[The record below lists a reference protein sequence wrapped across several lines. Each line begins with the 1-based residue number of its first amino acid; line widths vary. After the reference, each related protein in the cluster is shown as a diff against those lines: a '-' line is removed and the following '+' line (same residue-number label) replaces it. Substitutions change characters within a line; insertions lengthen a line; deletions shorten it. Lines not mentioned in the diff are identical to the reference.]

1 MMNLAIRD
9 VRYRLGRFLLTALG
23 LGLLM
28 ATVMAMGGIYRGLV
42 VEALSIV
49 QAPGADLWVVQKDTN
64 GPFAETSRVPDDLYR
79 VIRAVPGVREA
90 SPIVFQSLLFRVGPK
105 PFRVQLVGYRLGA
118 LGMPLAVA
126 AGRPIIRSR
135 YEMLVGREAGLPVG
149 TEIAIGR
156 LVFTVVG
163 LTEGIVSNAGDPVA
177 FVSLQDGQEIQFL
190 KANEAV
196 RNDRARLVS
205 AGQATPALR
214 DVPAEALRP
223 IAQTTHLA
231 NAILVRL
238 QAGANAAEVARR
250 VERWNYYRALTELEQ
265 EQVLAESVIDRGWR
279 QTLLFRAILL
289 IVSVVIIAL
298 IIYTMTLE
306 KTRDIATLKVVGAP
320 DRTIAGLILQEALTL
335 GLLGYATGAILIS
348 GTYQYFPRRV
358 VVTAF
363 DQSVLLAIVVLI
375 CVAASLVGIWKA
387 LRVDPTTALGGGA

>member
-1 MMNLAIRD
+1 MNLAIRD
-9 VRYRLGRFLLTALG
+9 VRYRLGRFLLTAVG

-28 ATVMAMGGIYRGLV
+28 TTVMAMGGIYRGLV

-49 QAPGADLWVVQKDTN
+49 QACGADLWVVQKDTN

-79 VIRAVPGVREA
+79 IIRAVPGVQEA
-90 SPIVFQSLLFRVGPK
+90 SPIVFQSLQFRVGPK
-105 PFRVQLVGYRLGA
+105 PFRVQLIGYRLGA

-149 TEIAIGR
+149 TQIAIGR
-156 LVFTVVG
+156 LLFTVVG

-196 RNDRARLVS
+196 RNDRARLDAAVES
-205 AGQATPALR
+205 TRALR
-214 DVPAEALRP
+214 DVPAETLLP
-223 IAQTTHLA
+223 ISQNTHLA
-231 NAILVRL
+231 NAVLVHL
-238 QAGANAAEVARR
+238 QPGADAAEVARR
-250 VERWNYYRALTELEQ
+250 IERWNYYRALTTPEQ
-265 EQVLAESVIDRGWR
+265 EQVLAESVIDRGRR

-289 IVSVVIIAL
+289 VVSVVIIAL
-298 IIYTMTLE
+298 IIYTLTLE
-306 KTRDIATLKVVGAP
+306 KTRDIATLKIIGAP

-335 GLLGYATGAILIS
+335 GLLGYAAGAILIS
-348 GTYQYFPRRV
+348 QTYQYFPRRV

-363 DQSVLLAIVVLI
+363 DQAVLLAIVVGI
-375 CVAASLVGIWKA
+375 CVVASLVGIWKA
-387 LRVDPTTALGGGA
+387 LRVDPATALGGGA

>member
-1 MMNLAIRD
+1 MNLAVRD

-28 ATVMAMGGIYRGLV
+28 TTVMAMGGIYRGLV

-49 QAPGADLWVVQKDTN
+49 QASGADLWVVQKDTN

-90 SPIVFQSLLFRVGPK
+90 SPIVFQSLQFRVGPK
-105 PFRVQLVGYRLGA
+105 PFRVQLIGYRLGA

-135 YEMLVGREAGLPVG
+135 YEMLVAREAGLPVG
-149 TEIAIGR
+149 TQVTFGR

-196 RNDRARLVS
+196 RNDRARLDS
-205 AGQATPALR
+205 AVQSTPALR
-214 DVPAEALRP
+214 DVSAEALGP
-223 IAQTTHLA
+223 ITQNTHLA

-238 QAGANAAEVARR
+238 DPGANAGEVASRI
-250 VERWNYYRALTELEQ
+250 ERWNYYRALTEAEQ
-265 EQVLAESVIDRGWR
+265 EQVLAESVIDRGRR

-289 IVSVVIIAL
+289 VVSIVIIAL

-348 GTYQYFPRRV
+348 QTHAYFPRRI

-363 DQSVLLAIVVLI
+363 DQSVLLAIVVFI

-387 LRVDPTTALGGGA
+387 LRIDPTTALGGGA

>member
-1 MMNLAIRD
+1 MNLAIRD
-9 VRYRLGRFLLTALG
+9 VRYRLGRFLLTAIG

-28 ATVMAMGGIYRGLV
+28 TTVMAMGGIYRGLV

-49 QAPGADLWVVQKDTN
+49 QACGADLWVVQKDTN

-79 VIRAVPGVREA
+79 VIRAVPGVQEA
-90 SPIVFQSLLFRVGPK
+90 SPIVFQSLLLRVGPK
-105 PFRVQLVGYRLGA
+105 PFRVQLIGYRLGA
-118 LGMPLAVA
+118 LGMPLAVV

-190 KANEAV
+190 KPNEAV
-196 RNDRARLVS
+196 RNDRARLDAAVQS
-205 AGQATPALR
+205 TPALR
-214 DVPAEALRP
+214 DVPAETLRP
-223 IAQTTHLA
+223 IAQNTHLA
-231 NAILVRL
+231 NAVLVHL
-238 QAGANAAEVARR
+238 QPGADAAEVARR
-250 VERWNYYRALTELEQ
+250 IERWNYYRALTTPEQ
-265 EQVLAESVIDRGWR
+265 EQVLAESVIDRGRR

-306 KTRDIATLKVVGAP
+306 KTRDIATLKIVGAP

-335 GLLGYATGAILIS
+335 GLLGYATGALLIS
-348 GTYQYFPRRV
+348 LTYQYFPRRV
-358 VVTAF
+358 VVTVF
-363 DQSVLLAIVVLI
+363 DQAVLLAIVVLI
-375 CVAASLVGIWKA
+375 CVVASLVGIWKA
-387 LRVDPTTALGGGA
+387 LRVDPATALGGGA

>member
-1 MMNLAIRD
+1 MNLAVRD

-28 ATVMAMGGIYRGLV
+28 TTVMAMGGIYRGLI

-49 QAPGADLWVVQKDTN
+49 QASGADLWVVQKDTN

-79 VIRAVPGVREA
+79 VIRTVPGVREA
-90 SPIVFQSLLFRVGPK
+90 SPIVFQSLQFRVGPK
-105 PFRVQLVGYRLGA
+105 PFRVQLIGYRLGA

-135 YEMLVGREAGLPVG
+135 YEMLVAREAGLPVG
-149 TEIAIGR
+149 TQVTFGR

-196 RNDRARLVS
+196 RNDRARLDS
-205 AGQATPALR
+205 AVQSTPALR
-214 DVPAEALRP
+214 DVSAEALGP
-223 IAQTTHLA
+223 ITQNTHLA

-238 QAGANAAEVARR
+238 DPGANAGEVASRI
-250 VERWNYYRALTELEQ
+250 ERWNYYRALTEAEQ
-265 EQVLAESVIDRGWR
+265 EQVLAESVIDRGRR

-289 IVSVVIIAL
+289 VVSIVIIAL

-335 GLLGYATGAILIS
+335 GLLGYATGALLIS
-348 GTYQYFPRRV
+348 GTYQYFPRRI

-363 DQSVLLAIVVLI
+363 DQSVLLAIVVFI

>member
-1 MMNLAIRD
+1 MNLAVRD

-28 ATVMAMGGIYRGLV
+28 TTVMAMGGIYRGLV

-49 QAPGADLWVVQKDTN
+49 QASGADLWVVQKDTN

-90 SPIVFQSLLFRVGPK
+90 SPIVFQSLQFRIGPK
-105 PFRVQLVGYRLGA
+105 PFRVQLIGYRLGA

-135 YEMLVGREAGLPVG
+135 YEMLVAREAGLPVG
-149 TEIAIGR
+149 TKVTFGR

-196 RNDRARLVS
+196 RNDRARLNS
-205 AGQATPALR
+205 AVRSTPALR
-214 DVPAEALRP
+214 DLSAEALGP
-223 IAQTTHLA
+223 ITQNTHLA

-238 QAGANAAEVARR
+238 DPGANAGEVASRI
-250 VERWNYYRALTELEQ
+250 ERWNYYRALTEAEQ
-265 EQVLAESVIDRGWR
+265 EQVLAESVIDRGRR

-289 IVSVVIIAL
+289 VVSIVIIAL

-348 GTYQYFPRRV
+348 QTHPYFPRRI

-363 DQSVLLAIVVLI
+363 DQSVLLAIVVFI

>member
-1 MMNLAIRD
+1 MNLAVRD

-28 ATVMAMGGIYRGLV
+28 TTVMAMGGIYRGLV

-49 QAPGADLWVVQKDTN
+49 QASGADLWVVQKDTN

-90 SPIVFQSLLFRVGPK
+90 SPIVFQSLQFRVGPK
-105 PFRVQLVGYRLGA
+105 PFRVQLIGYRLGA

-135 YEMLVGREAGLPVG
+135 YEMLVAREAGLPVG
-149 TEIAIGR
+149 TKVTFGR

-196 RNDRARLVS
+196 RNDRARLNS
-205 AGQATPALR
+205 AVRSTPALR
-214 DVPAEALRP
+214 DLSAEALGP
-223 IAQTTHLA
+223 ITQNTHLA

-238 QAGANAAEVARR
+238 DPGANAGEVASRI
-250 VERWNYYRALTELEQ
+250 ERWNYYRALTEAEQ
-265 EQVLAESVIDRGWR
+265 EQVLAESVIDRGRR

-289 IVSVVIIAL
+289 VVSIVIIAL

-348 GTYQYFPRRV
+348 QTHPYFPRRI

-363 DQSVLLAIVVLI
+363 DQSVLLAIVVFI

>member
-1 MMNLAIRD
+1 MNLAIRD
-9 VRYRLGRFLLTALG
+9 VRYRLGRFLLTAVG

-28 ATVMAMGGIYRGLV
+28 TTVMAMGGIYRGLV

-49 QAPGADLWVVQKDTN
+49 QAFGADLWVVQKDTN

-79 VIRAVPGVREA
+79 VIRVVPGVQEA
-90 SPIVFQSLLFRVGPK
+90 SPIVFQSLQLRVGPK
-105 PFRVQLVGYRLGA
+105 PFRVQLIGYRLGA
-118 LGMPLAVA
+118 LGMPLAVV

-135 YEMLVGREAGLPVG
+135 YEMLVGREADVPVG
-149 TEIAIGR
+149 TKIAIGR

-163 LTEGIVSNAGDPVA
+163 LTEGIVSTAGDPVA

-196 RNDRARLVS
+196 RNDRARLDAAVQS
-205 AGQATPALR
+205 APVLR

-223 IAQTTHLA
+223 IAQNTHLA
-231 NAILVRL
+231 NAVLVHL
-238 QAGANAAEVARR
+238 QPGADAAEVARR
-250 VERWNYYRALTELEQ
+250 IERWNYYRALTTPEQ
-265 EQVLAESVIDRGWR
+265 EQVLAESVIDRGRR

-306 KTRDIATLKVVGAP
+306 KTRDIATLKIVGAP

-335 GLLGYATGAILIS
+335 GLLGYATGALLIS
-348 GTYQYFPRRV
+348 LTYSYFPRRV
-358 VVTAF
+358 VVTVF
-363 DQSVLLAIVVLI
+363 DQAVLLAIVVLI
-375 CVAASLVGIWKA
+375 CVVASLVGIWKA
-387 LRVDPTTALGGGA
+387 LRVDPATALGGGA

>member
-1 MMNLAIRD
+1 MNLAVRD

-28 ATVMAMGGIYRGLV
+28 TTVMAMGGIYRGLV

-49 QAPGADLWVVQKDTN
+49 QASGADLWVVQKDTN

-90 SPIVFQSLLFRVGPK
+90 SPIVFQSLQFRVGPK
-105 PFRVQLVGYRLGA
+105 PFRVQLIGYRLGA

-135 YEMLVGREAGLPVG
+135 YEMLVAREAGLPVG
-149 TEIAIGR
+149 TQVTFGR

-196 RNDRARLVS
+196 RNDRARLNS
-205 AGQATPALR
+205 AVRSTPALR
-214 DVPAEALRP
+214 DVSAEALGP
-223 IAQTTHLA
+223 ITQNTHLA

-238 QAGANAAEVARR
+238 DPGANAGEVASRI
-250 VERWNYYRALTELEQ
+250 ERWNYYRALTEAEQ
-265 EQVLAESVIDRGWR
+265 EQVLAESVIDRGRR

-289 IVSVVIIAL
+289 VVSIVIIAL

-348 GTYQYFPRRV
+348 QTHPYFPRRI

-363 DQSVLLAIVVLI
+363 DQSVLLAIVVFI

>member
-1 MMNLAIRD
+1 MNLAIRD
-9 VRYRLGRFLLTALG
+9 VRYRLGRFLLTAVG

-28 ATVMAMGGIYRGLV
+28 TTVMAMGGIYRGLV

-49 QAPGADLWVVQKDTN
+49 QAFGADLWVVQKDTN

-79 VIRAVPGVREA
+79 VIRVVPGVQEA
-90 SPIVFQSLLFRVGPK
+90 SPIVFQSLQLRVGPK
-105 PFRVQLVGYRLGA
+105 PFRVQLIGYRLGA
-118 LGMPLAVA
+118 LGMPLAVV

-135 YEMLVGREAGLPVG
+135 YEMLVGREADVPVA
-149 TEIAIGR
+149 TKIAIGR

-163 LTEGIVSNAGDPVA
+163 LTEGIVSTAGDPVA

-196 RNDRARLVS
+196 RNDRARLDAAVQS
-205 AGQATPALR
+205 APVLR

-223 IAQTTHLA
+223 IAQNTHLA
-231 NAILVRL
+231 NAVLVHL
-238 QAGANAAEVARR
+238 QPGADAAEVARR
-250 VERWNYYRALTELEQ
+250 IERWNYYRALTTPEQ
-265 EQVLAESVIDRGWR
+265 EQVLAESVIDRGRR

-306 KTRDIATLKVVGAP
+306 KTRDIATLKIVGAP

-335 GLLGYATGAILIS
+335 GLLGYATGALLIS
-348 GTYQYFPRRV
+348 LTYSYFPRRV
-358 VVTAF
+358 VVTVF
-363 DQSVLLAIVVLI
+363 DQAVLLAIVVLI
-375 CVAASLVGIWKA
+375 CVVASLVGIWKA
-387 LRVDPTTALGGGA
+387 LRVDPATALGGGA

>member
-1 MMNLAIRD
+1 MNLALRD
-9 VRYRLGRFLLTALG
+9 VRFRLGRFLLTALG

-28 ATVMAMGGIYRGLV
+28 TTVMAMGGIYRGLV
-42 VEALSIV
+42 VEALSIM
-49 QAPGADLWVVQKDTN
+49 QAAGADVWVVQKDTN

-90 SPIVFQSLLFRVGPK
+90 SPVVFQSLQFRLGPK

-118 LGMPLAVA
+118 LGMPPGVV

-149 TEIAIGR
+149 TEIPIGR

-196 RNDRARLVS
+196 RNDRARLD
-205 AGQATPALR
+205 AAIQGTRALQA
-214 DVPAEALRP
+214 VPADALGP
-223 IAQTTHLA
+223 LVQHTHLA

-238 QAGANAAEVARR
+238 EPGAHAGEVARR
-250 VERWNYYRALTELEQ
+250 IERWNYYRALTAAEQ
-265 EQVLAESVIDRGWR
+265 AQVLAESVIDRGRR

-289 IVSVVIIAL
+289 VVSIVIIAL

-335 GLLGYATGAILIS
+335 GLLGYAVGAILIS
-348 GTYQYFPRRV
+348 RTYQYFPRRV

-363 DQSVLLAIVVLI
+363 DQAVLLGIVVLI
-375 CVAASLVGIWKA
+375 CVVASLVGIGKA